1 MKLYAWSKIKVTEFD
16 QGEMTFVDTKN
27 FLRFK
32 ISVSS
37 SLGLETLLV
46 WSQVS
51 QNMGGL
57 FLGETFSFLDVIQ

>member
-1 MKLYAWSKIKVTEFD
+1 MKIYAWSKIKVTEFD
-16 QGEMTFVDTKN
+16 RGEMTFVDTKN

-37 SLGLETLLV
+37 SLGLETLLG

-51 QNMGGL
+51 HNIL